1 MSSYYMTAASNSSFN
16 RSSYLYQA
24 TALRLQQE
32 KGDRQNALEAA
43 HWRSDHGEAPTEDS
57 AKDLEASE
65 RLRVLR
71 AEALLQRA
79 EEKQALLM
87 DPASMMK
94 TACEPRPSAYI
105 PDDIGIPKPYGSH
118 APFKPSEAGSTI
130 RHIRLPQPKQI
141 EI

>member
-1 MSSYYMTAASNSSFN
+1 M
-16 RSSYLYQA
+16 
-24 TALRLQQE
+24 QQE
-32 KGDRQNALEAA
+32 KGERQRALEAA

-57 AKDLEASE
+57 AKDFEASE
-65 RLRVLR
+65 RLRELR
-71 AEALLQRA
+71 SEALVQRA
-79 EEKQALLM
+79 EDKQAFLT

-130 RHIRLPQPKQI
+130 RHIRLPQAKQI

>member
-1 MSSYYMTAASNSSFN
+1 M
-16 RSSYLYQA
+16 
-24 TALRLQQE
+24 
-32 KGDRQNALEAA
+32 
-43 HWRSDHGEAPTEDS
+43 
-57 AKDLEASE
+57 KDFEASE

-71 AEALLQRA
+71 SEALVQRA